1 MRPPH
6 SILPSSLLLLLLLL
20 LLFLHTP
27 TLAQKLRGLTENP
40 VIREYLSRKPDAL
53 KTGLPSAVRAAKAEE
68 MLGLPFFEDFS
79 ASRVVPDSSKWADR
93 YAFVN
98 NSFAFEPISAGVA
111 TLDAIN
117 EYGEIYALSSVAT
130 ASDSL
135 TSLPFD
141 LSPYAAGPDTVKLS
155 FFYQAGGKGEVPEKV
170 DSLLLDYY
178 NPETD
183 SWQNAW
189 HITTDTFT
197 AFTQVIRPVPE
208 SYCRAGFRFRFRNY
222 TSMSPDEVKGG
233 EGALSNVDCW
243 NIDYI
248 MMDAEPYYSHRS
260 INDITLVEPPREL
273 LDFYESVPWKH
284 LNDAQSITRNT
295 LHYVARNLAYG
306 DSVNV
311 GRSYKVHNLKTGAW
325 QYDEV
330 YFAKFPPAS
339 LIRRND
345 PFFVPFTRNDDSE
358 EGALEVVAWL
368 ITPADQEQQNDT
380 ARTELH
386 FRDYYAYDDGS
397 PEYGFGISGESTAG
411 ALLACRY
418 RTYITDTLRAIDLFF
433 NKTRNQVTAG
443 LTFRLGVWKDAG
455 GVPGDLVY
463 LSEETFTPGE
473 WEGKPG
479 FRRYAFPADTNLVIT
494 DTSFFAGWKQTTED
508 FLNLGYDV
516 NRNNLDRV
524 FVNISGDWFNPGSE
538 PDTRHADDPGGIQ
551 QKGPRDRRRGHPR

>member
-1 MRPPH
+1 MQTQR
-6 SILPSSLLLLLLLL
+6 SISFFPLLLLL
-20 LLFLHTP
+20 HTP
-27 TLAQKLRGLTENP
+27 HSSAQKLRGLTENP
-40 VIREYLSRKPDAL
+40 VIREYLGRKPHAPKAGL
-53 KTGLPSAVRAAKAEE
+53 KAGQAET

-117 EYGEIYALSSVAT
+117 EFGELYALSNVPA

-135 TSLPFD
+135 TSRQFD

-170 DSLLLDYY
+170 DSLLLDFY

-183 SWQNAW
+183 AW
-189 HITTDTFT
+189 RNIWYITTDTFT

-248 MMDAEPYYSHRS
+248 MMDAEPYFSHRS
-260 INDITLVEPPREL
+260 INDITLVEPPPEL

-284 LNDAQSITRNT
+284 LNDAQSITRNS
-295 LHYVARNLAYG
+295 LHYVVRNLAYG

-380 ARTELH
+380 TRTELH

-418 RTYITDTLRAIDLFF
+418 RTYITDTLRAIDLYF

-455 GVPGDLVY
+455 GVPGDLIY
-463 LSEETFTPGE
+463 LSAETFSPGE

-479 FRRYAFPADTNLVIT
+479 FRRYAFPAIRT
-494 DTSFFAGWKQTTED
+494 W
-508 FLNLGYDV
+508 
-516 NRNNLDRV
+516 
-524 FVNISGDWFNPGSE
+524 
-538 PDTRHADDPGGIQ
+538 
-551 QKGPRDRRRGHPR
+551 

>member
-1 MRPPH
+1 
-6 SILPSSLLLLLLLL
+6 
-20 LLFLHTP
+20 
-27 TLAQKLRGLTENP
+27 
-40 VIREYLSRKPDAL
+40 
-53 KTGLPSAVRAAKAEE
+53 
-68 MLGLPFFEDFS
+68 
-79 ASRVVPDSSKWADR
+79 
-93 YAFVN
+93 
-98 NSFAFEPISAGVA
+98 
-111 TLDAIN
+111 
-117 EYGEIYALSSVAT
+117 
-130 ASDSL
+130 
-135 TSLPFD
+135 
-141 LSPYAAGPDTVKLS
+141 
-155 FFYQAGGKGEVPEKV
+155 
-170 DSLLLDYY
+170 
-178 NPETD
+178 
-183 SWQNAW
+183 
-189 HITTDTFT
+189 
-197 AFTQVIRPVPE
+197 
-208 SYCRAGFRFRFRNY
+208 
-222 TSMSPDEVKGG
+222 
-233 EGALSNVDCW
+233 VDCW

-248 MMDAEPYYSHRS
+248 MMDAEPYFFHRS
-260 INDITLVEPPREL
+260 INDITLVEPPPEL

-284 LNDAQSITRNT
+284 LNDAQSITRNS
-295 LHYVARNLAYG
+295 LHYVARNLAFG

-330 YFAKFPPAS
+330 YFAKFPPTS

-418 RTYITDTLRAIDLFF
+418 RTYTTDTLRALDMFF
-433 NKTRNQVTAG
+433 NKTRNHVTAG
-443 LTFRLGVWKDAG
+443 LTFQLGVWKDAG

-479 FRRYAFPADTNLVIT
+479 FRRYAFPADTDLVIT
-494 DTSFFAGWKQTTED
+494 DTSFFAGWKQTTDE

-524 FVNISGDWFNPGSE
+524 FVNISGDWFNPGSSLIHGTPMIRAVFSKKDLVTGGGDIPANG
-538 PDTRHADDPGGIQ
+538 PDIAVYPN
-551 QKGPRDRRRGHPR
+551 PASDRIFIRTAGYPLQRIRLFDLNGRMVREESGAREEVDVSMLPAGLYFLQLTSANGRSVSRKVVISR